1 MKEYDVVV
9 IGSGA
14 GLSLAYRAL
23 SANMKVALLAK
34 DYPGGTCIN
43 VGCVPSKTLIYAADM
58 VRLIEQAPK
67 FGINCR
73 IDSIDFPAIMGN
85 MRNAVRTSADS
96 IRQDLKG
103 SEGLDYYEEE
113 GQFIEDHTLAAG
125 SEKIR
130 GKNIFIAT
138 GARPAIP
145 PIEGLNETGY
155 LTNESVLAL
164 TELSKSLIIIGG
176 SYIGVEYAHFFAAM
190 GSEVSVVEYLDD
202 LVAFEEPEISR
213 LLKESLEKRM
223 KIYTGHEAVS
233 ITRNG
238 DGCAL
243 TLRDRATKTEKMI
256 TGHQVLVATGRKS
269 NADRL
274 KPDRTGVR
282 LTQNGFIEVNEF
294 LQTSK
299 AGIMALGDATGKGM
313 FTHAAD
319 KEVEIVWH
327 NAFNESKEAMDFGAV
342 PHAVFTEPQIASIG
356 LTESQAAKDHDIIV
370 GKASYNDTVQG
381 DVRKVEA
388 GFAKAVI
395 ERKTGRILGFHIIGP
410 DASIL
415 IQEVV
420 NVFTH
425 KGDYRSITDA
435 MHIFPSLSDLIT
447 ETLGKA

>member
-9 IGSGA
+9 VGSGA

-23 SANMKVALLAK
+23 SANMKVALVAK

-58 VRLIEQAPK
+58 VRFIEQAPK
-67 FGINCR
+67 FGINAR
-73 IDSIDFPAIMGN
+73 IDSIDFPGIMGN
-85 MRNAVRTSADS
+85 MRNAVRTTADS
-96 IRQDLKG
+96 IRHDLKG

-113 GQFIEDHTLAAG
+113 GQFIEDYTLAAG

-145 PIEGLNETGY
+145 PIKGLNETGY

-164 TELSKSLIIIGG
+164 TELPKSLIIIGG

-190 GSEVSVVEYLDD
+190 GSEVSIVEYVDD

-213 LLKESLEKRM
+213 LLKQSLEKRM

-238 DGCAL
+238 GGCAL
-243 TLRDRATKTEKMI
+243 TVRDRATKAEKLI
-256 TGHQVLVATGRKS
+256 TGQQVFVATGRKS
-269 NADRL
+269 NADQL

-282 LTQNGFIEVNEF
+282 LTQNGFIEVDEF

-299 AGIMALGDATGKGM
+299 TGIMALGDATGKGM

-319 KEVEIVWH
+319 KEVEIAWH

-356 LTESQAAKDHDIIV
+356 LVESQAAKDHDIVV

-395 ERKTGRILGFHIIGP
+395 ERETRRIFGFHIIGP

-420 NVFTH
+420 NVFTQ
-425 KGDYRSITDA
+425 KADYRSITDA
-435 MHIFPSLSDLIT
+435 MHIFPSLSDIIT